1 MKIIKPIVGISK
13 IIDNYDVVLCGLNG
27 VLYNGE
33 SVNKEALE
41 ALYKASKAG
50 KKVAILTNSALRV
63 RKIAQILSEGNLS
76 ELAFLT
82 SLVSAGEVLHYR
94 LKNPESI
101 GVSGTKYYNLGDASD
116 KDIFAGLNYRKVA
129 EMSQADFVFIGGVK
143 TATDVIEDYMPA
155 LEQAVAS
162 NLPMICAGNDV
173 STYCNGPIAL
183 GCGAV
188 AEQYAVMGGKIYT
201 LGKPEIMFL
210 KYVSEGISA
219 ADKSVLFIGDS
230 FATDIKAAHLLEAD
244 TILISKGI
252 HVNFLGEGYIP
263 DVEKARNLATNFDV
277 YPDYVA
283 SGLRW

>member
-27 VLYNGE
+27 VLYDGE
-33 SVNKEALE
+33 NVNQEALE
-41 ALYKASKAG
+41 ALRKTAQIG
-50 KKVAILTNSALRV
+50 KKVILLTNSALRV
-63 RKIAQILSEGNLS
+63 REIAKILSEGNLS
-76 ELAFLT
+76 ELSFLT

-101 GVSGTKYYNLGDASD
+101 GVYGTKYYNLGDASD
-116 KDIFAGLNYRKVA
+116 KDIFIGLNYRKVN
-129 EMSQADFVFIGGVK
+129 EMSQADFVFMGGVQK
-143 TATDVIEDYMPA
+143 ATDIIEDYMPA
-155 LEQAVAS
+155 LEQAIAC

-173 STYCNGPIAL
+173 STYCHGQIAL
-183 GCGAV
+183 GCGAI

-201 LGKPEIMFL
+201 LGKPESMFL
-210 KYVSEGISA
+210 EYGLEGFNRENESR
-219 ADKSVLFIGDS
+219 LFVGDS
-230 FATDIKAAHLLEAD
+230 FATDVKSGHALGAD